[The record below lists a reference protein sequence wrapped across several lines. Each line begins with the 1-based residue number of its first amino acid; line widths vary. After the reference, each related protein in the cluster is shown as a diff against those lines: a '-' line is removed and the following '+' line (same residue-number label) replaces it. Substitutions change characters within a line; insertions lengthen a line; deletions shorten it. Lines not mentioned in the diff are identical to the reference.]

1 MNPQF
6 ARQAL
11 SRRPLAAAALAF
23 AAGASL
29 VAAFRPIGLW
39 PLALI
44 APAALT
50 GLWLVARGARDAAL
64 TGFSFGMGL
73 FGAGVSWVYVSL
85 HQFGGMPAPVA
96 ALATLG
102 FCALLSLYPA
112 AVGYLQARLSGGDAL
127 RACVAIPALWTL
139 SEWLRGWL
147 LTGFPWLAT
156 GYALVPA
163 PLAGFAPVGGVF
175 AVTLVAWVIAGSICC
190 MLLQPRRVR
199 YWLLVAM
206 PFALGFALDGVEWT
220 QRSGPAVR
228 FSLLQGAIPQEMK
241 FDQAHYARILATYER
256 LAQASRAQLIVMPE
270 TAIPRFLERIDP
282 GYLSRLEALARRNG
296 GDLLLGVPVHD
307 GAREYYNSAVSFG
320 ASPRQRYDKVH
331 LVPFGEF
338 VPPGFGWV
346 LSVLRIPLSDFSAGS
361 DRQRPLAIAGQ
372 KVAVSVCYENAF
384 GEEVLR
390 QLPEASLLVNIS
402 NVAWF
407 GDSLAPGQHL
417 QIAQMRAIETRRT
430 VLTATNTGRTAM
442 IAPDGSETGIAP
454 FAEGVLES
462 AAYGYS
468 GATPY
473 VRAGNAAVILLALAL
488 LAAAALLRSGTK
500 R

>member
-1 MNPQF
+1 M
-6 ARQAL
+6 
-11 SRRPLAAAALAF
+11 
-23 AAGASL
+23 
-29 VAAFRPIGLW
+29 VAAFRPVGSW
-39 PLALI
+39 PLALV

-50 GLWLVARGARDAAL
+50 GLWLGARGARSAAL
-64 TGFSFGMGL
+64 IGFSFGMGL
-73 FGAGVSWVYVSL
+73 FGTGVSWVYVSL
-85 HQFGGMPAPVA
+85 NQFGGMPAPVA

-102 FCALLSLYPA
+102 FCVLLSLYPA
-112 AVGYLQARLSGGDAL
+112 AVGYLQARLFGGDAL

-156 GYALVPA
+156 GYAMVPA

-175 AVTLVAWVIAGSICC
+175 AVTLVTWLIAGSACC
-190 MLLQPRRVR
+190 ALLQPRRVAG
-199 YWLLVAM
+199 WVLLTA
-206 PFALGFALDGVEWT
+206 PLALGFALDRVEWT
-220 QRSGPAVR
+220 QRGGSAVR

-241 FDQAHYARILATYER
+241 FDEAHYARILATYER
-256 LAQASRAQLIVMPE
+256 LAQASRAQLIVLPE

-282 GYLSRLEALARRNG
+282 DFLSRLETIARRNG
-296 GDLLLGVPVHD
+296 GDLLLGVPVRD
-307 GAREYYNSAVSFG
+307 GARDYYNSAVSFG

-361 DRQRPLAIAGQ
+361 LRQRPLAIAGQ
-372 KVAVSVCYENAF
+372 KIAISVCYEDAF

-390 QLPEASLLVNIS
+390 QLPEATLLVNVS

-407 GDSLAPGQHL
+407 GDSLAPAQHL

-442 IAPDGSETGIAP
+442 ISPDGSETSIAP
-454 FAEGVLES
+454 FVEGVLES
-462 AAYGYS
+462 TANGYT

-473 VRAGNAAVILLALAL
+473 IRVGNAAVILLALGL
-488 LAAAALLRSGTK
+488 LAAAALLRKGAK